1 MIVLKHGNRD
11 TIPYLMAVTVDCTGL
26 KASFSDRNKAM
37 RFVSRGAAIQVG
49 NALRSSFG
57 NFYPVELDG

>member
-1 MIVLKHGNRD
+1 
-11 TIPYLMAVTVDCTGL
+11 MAVTVDCTGL
-26 KASFSDRNKAM
+26 KASFSDKNKAM

>member
-1 MIVLKHGNRD
+1 MFVLKHGNRD
-11 TIPYLMAVTVDCTGL
+11 TIPYLMDVTIDYTGL
-26 KASFSDRNKAM
+26 KVSLSDKNKAM

-57 NFYPVELDG
+57 NFYPVELKG